1 MDRKPIRNLTA
12 SRAGGCRQSN
22 RTHRGQALAGA
33 VLLLTATILG
43 ACSNGVSEKAQ
54 AKTPREAAPVTIA
67 TAVTKDVPVQIRAVG
82 SVQAYA
88 TVTIKSQVDG
98 EVAQVHFT
106 EGQDVRKG
114 DLLFTLDQRPL
125 TAVLQQAEAN
135 LARDTAQ
142 LEQAEAAV
150 AQNMAA
156 EKQAEA
162 NLARDTA
169 QLENAQS
176 QARRYKKLVEDGFI
190 STEQYDQV
198 RTTAAALEATI
209 QADQAAVMN
218 TRAMIRAAQATV
230 QNVRAAIRAD
240 HAMLENARV
249 QLGYTT
255 IRAPM
260 DGRTGNLLVRVGS
273 AVKARDDTGQM
284 VVINQI
290 HPIYVSFSVPEQTL
304 ADIKKYQAAGSI
316 RVQAVARGQQSA
328 PATGELTF
336 VNNTVDPSTG
346 TIQLKATFQN
356 PQGVLWPGQ
365 FADVVVGLTVQSGV
379 VVVPSQAIQTGQQGL
394 YVYVMRPDS
403 TVESRPVT
411 TGRTLNGETTVPK
424 GLQPGEKVVTD
435 GQLRLAPGMRVQV
448 KAEVPAAG
456 GPGQAQ

>member
-1 MDRKPIRNLTA
+1 MDSGKVSGLAGSDTA
-12 SRAGGCRQSN
+12 GCRQPTLA
-22 RTHRGQALAGA
+22 RWPRVVCGTALFLAAAG
-33 VLLLTATILG
+33 LG

-54 AKTPREAAPVTIA
+54 AKTPREAVPVTVA
-67 TAVTKDVPVQIRAVG
+67 TTVSKAVPVQIRAVG
-82 SVQAYA
+82 TVQAYA

-98 EVAQVHFT
+98 EVARVHFT
-106 EGQDVRKG
+106 EGQDVKKG
-114 DLLFTLDQRPL
+114 ELLFTLDQRPL
-125 TAVLQQAEAN
+125 EATLHQAEAN

-156 EKQAEA
+156 EQQAEA

-169 QLENAQS
+169 QLENART
-176 QARRYKKLVEDGFI
+176 QARRYKKLVDEGYI
-190 STEQYDQV
+190 SSEQYDQV
-198 RTTAAALEATI
+198 RTTATALEATI
-209 QADQAAVMN
+209 QADQAAVTN
-218 TRAMIRAAQATV
+218 TRAAIRAAQATV

-240 HAMLENARV
+240 QAVVENARV

-273 AVKARDDTGQM
+273 AVKARDDSGQM

-290 HPIYVSFSVPEQTL
+290 QPIYVSFSVPEQAL

-316 RVQAVARGQQSA
+316 RVQATARGQEGA
-328 PATGELTF
+328 PATGDLTF
-336 VNNTVDPSTG
+336 VNNTVDPTTG
-346 TIQLKATFQN
+346 TIQLKSTFPN
-356 PQGVLWPGQ
+356 RQGVLWPGQ
-365 FADVVVGLTVQSGV
+365 FVDVILVLTVQPDV
-379 VVVPSQAIQTGQQGL
+379 VVVPSRAIQTGQHGQ

-411 TGRTLNGETTVPK
+411 AGRTLDGETAVPK

-448 KAEVPAAG
+448 KTEPPAAAG
-456 GPGQAQ
+456 SGQAP